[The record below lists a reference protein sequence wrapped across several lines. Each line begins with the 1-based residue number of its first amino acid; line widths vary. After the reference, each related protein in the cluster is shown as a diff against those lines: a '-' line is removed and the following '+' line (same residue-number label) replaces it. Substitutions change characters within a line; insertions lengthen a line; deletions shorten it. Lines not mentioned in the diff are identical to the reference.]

1 MDEKDENL
9 LNNSEKLIQYTKKLR
24 KICKALM
31 EENSRLKEELKNYQ
45 GQGLVETRSDEVP
58 TSYDFFKAGKSLD
71 TDEETVL
78 KKLLIDKD
86 DNVPHFEVP
95 FISSID
101 VQKSQAKS
109 DDTFSVLPVTD
120 VMGASKQS
128 SAQKVTV
135 APSPAV
141 AKQAPSAGT
150 ANMSQTT
157 AGQTAPVAGPT
168 VTNPTPNVG
177 TVNMNQTF
185 VAAAPAKTR

>member
-1 MDEKDENL
+1 MDEKDESI

-31 EENSRLKEELKNYQ
+31 EEDSRLKEELKNLQ

-58 TSYDFFKAGKSLD
+58 TSYDFFKSGKSLE

-78 KKLLIDKD
+78 KKILIDKD
-86 DNVPHFEVP
+86 DSVPHFEVP

-101 VQKSQAKS
+101 VQRSQAKS

-120 VMGASKQS
+120 VMDTTKQKSTPKAVVS
-128 SAQKVTV
+128 SPTV
-135 APSPAV
+135 AKPA
-141 AKQAPSAGT
+141 A
-150 ANMSQTT
+150 
-157 AGQTAPVAGPT
+157 
-168 VTNPTPNVG
+168 PNVG
-177 TVNMNQTF
+177 TVDKNQTF